1 MRPEREIL
9 RMAINGRENIR
20 KRGKS
25 RETRVRQRR
34 EETEEREERKEKKR
48 R

>member
-1 MRPEREIL
+1 MR
-9 RMAINGRENIR
+9 R

-25 RETRVRQRR
+25 RDYDRDKSPSERR